1 MDNTQKQDDKDQPLL
16 QLAKQLNLTDPEP
29 EEYILTQEEES
40 ILVKNEI
47 ERLKQFVVWK
57 MGSLAYT
64 EPQIMQR
71 LKEIEWDK
79 EVDKEKL
86 FSTANTNKHQNLW
99 HQQQRVREKQEEEQ
113 KQKDLIERCTAKFM
127 FKVMKWTSENK
138 LGRKLIVHDHNK
150 HLITTL
156 CYFISRD
163 SKFETE
169 LGYSFQKGLLIRGIA
184 GLGKTHLVRCLE
196 ENELNPILI
205 LSMIEITDEIKMNG
219 EFEIVYGKNKIIYLD
234 DVGTEEP
241 VVNHYGTKISFF
253 KNYIELM
260 YLKNQNKTFNHL
272 IISTNNSFSE
282 IEDKYGFRVRS
293 RIREMFNIVDVKG
306 EDMRK

>member
-1 MDNTQKQDDKDQPLL
+1 M
-16 QLAKQLNLTDPEP
+16 AKQLNLTDPEP
-29 EEYILTQEEES
+29 EEYILSKEEEN
-40 ILVKNEI
+40 ILVANEI
-47 ERLKQFVVWK
+47 ERKKQYTIWK
-57 MGSLAYT
+57 MANLGFL
-64 EPQIMQR
+64 EPQIFQK
-71 LKEIEWDK
+71 LKEINWEEEIDK
-79 EVDKEKL
+79 EEL
-86 FSTANTNKHQNLW
+86 FKTANANKHQDTW

-113 KQKDLIERCTAKFM
+113 RQKDLIERCTAKFM
-127 FKVMKWTSENK
+127 FKLMKWTSENK
-138 LGRKLIVHDHNK
+138 LGRKLIVNDFNK
-150 HLITTL
+150 KLITTL
-156 CYFISRD
+156 CYFVSRD
-163 SKFETE
+163 VKFETE

-205 LSMIEITDEIKMNG
+205 LSMIEITDEIKSQG
-219 EFEIVYGKNKIIYLD
+219 EFEVVYGKNKIIYLD

-282 IEDKYGFRVRS
+282 IEEKYGFRVRS
-293 RIREMFNIVDVKG
+293 RIREMFNIIDVEG

>member
-1 MDNTQKQDDKDQPLL
+1 MDNTQNQNQPLA
-16 QLAKQLNLTDPEP
+16 QLVKQLNLTDPEP
-29 EEYILTQEEES
+29 EEYILSKEDEKNILEHEIDRKKQHMAWRLVSEFSFSEQEA
-40 ILVKNEI
+40 
-47 ERLKQFVVWK
+47 LKK
-57 MGSLAYT
+57 IS
-64 EPQIMQR
+64 
-71 LKEIEWDK
+71 
-79 EVDKEKL
+79 EVDWDNEVNKEEL
-86 FSTANTNKHQNLW
+86 FKIANSNRHQNLW
-99 HQQQRVREKQEEEQ
+99 HQQQRIREKEDELK

-127 FKVMKWTSENK
+127 FKLMKWTSENK
-138 LGRKLIVHDHNK
+138 FGRKLIVNENNK
-150 HLITTL
+150 RFITAL

-163 SKFETE
+163 EKFETE
-169 LGYSFQKGLLIRGIA
+169 LGFSFQKGLLIRGIA

-196 ENELNPILI
+196 ENELNPILV
-205 LSMIEITDEIKMNG
+205 LSMIEITDEIKMQG
-219 EFEIVYGKNKIIYLD
+219 EFEIMYGKNKIIYLD

-282 IEDKYGFRVRS
+282 IEERYGFRVRS
-293 RIREMFNIVDVKG
+293 RMREMFNIIDVKG